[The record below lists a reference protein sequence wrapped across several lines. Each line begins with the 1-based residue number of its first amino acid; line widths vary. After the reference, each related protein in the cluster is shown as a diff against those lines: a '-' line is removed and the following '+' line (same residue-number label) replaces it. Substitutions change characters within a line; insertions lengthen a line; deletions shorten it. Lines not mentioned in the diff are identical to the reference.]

1 MSSGISASSE
11 ARSHESEWA
20 VFCQPLIKSTPL
32 SWDVDNGH
40 NSSRLFSVVPIAMLD
55 SLSDALAER
64 AAQPCPDY
72 VVYATD
78 SIALVILYLVDV
90 PNTRLIRIGL
100 WPLGVF
106 FAGWLILTIKR
117 DAGGL
122 HPSEAE
128 DMLMV
133 G

>member
-1 MSSGISASSE
+1 MGGS
-11 ARSHESEWA
+11 
-20 VFCQPLIKSTPL
+20 FCQPLIKSTQQ
-32 SWDVDNGH
+32 SWDVDYGH
-40 NSSRLFSVVPIAMLD
+40 NSYRLSSVVPIAMLD
-55 SLSDALAER
+55 SLKDALAER

-72 VVYATD
+72 VVYATY

-106 FAGWLILTIKR
+106 FAGWLILSIKR
-117 DAGGL
+117 DAGGS
-122 HPSEAE
+122 HPSVVK

-133 G
+133 RQCGRCVCP